1 MEARPATHVTTGDP
15 VPGARDPLAE
25 LDPAHLG
32 PEVVERYLRRH
43 GLTARKRLSQNH
55 LVDGE
60 VLEVIIEASGAGPD
74 HPVLEIGP
82 GIGILTAALLR
93 ADARVTAVE
102 LDERLY
108 RHLEDRFAGVER
120 LRLVE
125 GDFLDLDLD
134 DLVVAGWDLV
144 ANLPYHVTSPVLHRV
159 LGHEPRPRRLTLM
172 LQREVAER
180 IAAPPGAMSYLSV
193 FVQYHADVR
202 VARVVP
208 AAAFEPAP
216 SVDSAVL
223 TGSTRPRR
231 LEPDAEEDLWRLVQA
246 GFRERRKMLHNV
258 LPRQLPAVGR
268 ARFEEA
274 LGRVGVAPDRR
285 PQTLSVDEWLALAAV
300 LGPLP

>member
-1 MEARPATHVTTGDP
+1 VTGPAASREG
-15 VPGARDPLAE
+15 GGPLDE

-32 PEVVERYLRRH
+32 PEAIERYLRRH
-43 GLTARKRLSQNH
+43 GLAARKRLSQNH

-60 VLEVIIEASGAGPD
+60 VLEAIIEASGAGPER
-74 HPVLEIGP
+74 PVLEIGP

-93 ADARVTAVE
+93 AGATVTAVE

-108 RHLEDRFAGVER
+108 AHLMTRFAEVDG

-125 GDFLDLDLD
+125 GDFLDEDLD
-134 DLVVAGWDLV
+134 ELVEGAWDLV
-144 ANLPYHVTSPVLHRV
+144 ANVPYHVTSPVLHRV
-159 LGHEPRPRRLTLM
+159 LDHEPRPRRLTLM

-193 FVQYHADVR
+193 FVQYHARVR
-202 VARVVP
+202 VVRVVP

-223 TGSTRPRR
+223 TGETIPRR
-231 LEPDAEEDLWRLVQA
+231 LDPAAEDDLWRLVQA

-258 LPRQLPAVGR
+258 LPRQLPTIGR
-268 ARFEEA
+268 DRFDRALSA
-274 LGRVGVAPDRR
+274 LGILPDRR
-285 PQTLSVDEWLALAAV
+285 PQTLSVEEWLALAAE

>member
-1 MEARPATHVTTGDP
+1 M
-15 VPGARDPLAE
+15 DPLAE

-32 PEVVERYLRRH
+32 PEAVARYLRRH
-43 GLTARKRLSQNH
+43 GLAARKRLSQNH

-60 VLEVIIEASGAGPD
+60 ALEAIIHAAEAGPGRPVLEV
-74 HPVLEIGP
+74 GP

-93 ADARVTAVE
+93 TGARVTAVE

-108 RHLEDRFAGVER
+108 AHLTTRFAGIDR

-125 GDFLDLDLD
+125 GDFLDQDLD
-134 DLVVAGWDLV
+134 DLVTGDWDLV

-180 IAAPPGAMSYLSV
+180 IAARPGAMGYLSV
-193 FVQYHADVR
+193 FVQYHAHVR
-202 VARVVP
+202 VVRLVP

-216 SVDSAVL
+216 TVDSAVL
-223 TGSTRPRR
+223 AGETRPRR
-231 LEPDAEEDLWRLVQA
+231 LDPAAEEDLWRLVQA

-258 LPRQLPAVGR
+258 LPRQLPQVGR
-268 ARFEEA
+268 DRFERA
-274 LGRVGVAPDRR
+274 LAEVGIAADRR

>member
-1 MEARPATHVTTGDP
+1 MTSRAAAQ
-15 VPGARDPLAE
+15 GAGGPLDE

-32 PEVVERYLRRH
+32 PETVERYLRRH
-43 GLTARKRLSQNH
+43 GLRARKRLSQNH
-55 LVDGE
+55 LVDGT
-60 VLEVIIEASGAGPD
+60 VLEAIIEASGAGPE

-93 ADARVTAVE
+93 AGARVTAVE

-108 RHLEDRFAGVER
+108 AHLTTRFEGQDG

-125 GDFLDLDLD
+125 GDFLDQDLD
-134 DLVVAGWDLV
+134 DLVAGDWDLV
-144 ANLPYHVTSPVLHRV
+144 ANVPYHVTSPVLHRV

-193 FVQYHADVR
+193 FAQYHARLR

-223 TGSTRPRR
+223 TGETIPRR
-231 LEPDAEEDLWRLVQA
+231 LDAVAEDDLWRLVQA

-258 LPRQLPAVGR
+258 LPRQLPQVGR
-268 ARFEEA
+268 DRFDRA
-274 LGRVGVAPDRR
+274 LRAVDIAADRR
-285 PQTLSVDEWLALAAV
+285 PQTLSVEEWLALRAE

>member
-1 MEARPATHVTTGDP
+1 MAARAGGLVTE
-15 VPGARDPLAE
+15 GAAGSGGRDPLAE

-32 PEVVERYLRRH
+32 AEAVERYLRRH
-43 GLTARKRLSQNH
+43 GLAARKRLSQNH
-55 LVDGE
+55 LVDGD
-60 VLEVIIEASGAGPD
+60 VLEAIIEASGAGPD

-93 ADARVTAVE
+93 TGARITAVE
-102 LDERLY
+102 VDERLY
-108 RHLEDRFAGVER
+108 RHLVTRFAGIDR

-134 DLVVAGWDLV
+134 ALVEGSWDLV

-193 FVQYHADVR
+193 FVQYHARVR
-202 VARVVP
+202 VVRVVP

-216 SVDSAVL
+216 AVDSAVL
-223 TGSTRPRR
+223 TGETLRRR
-231 LEPDAEEDLWRLVQA
+231 LAPDAEEDLWRLVQA

-258 LPRQLPAVGR
+258 LPRQLPQVGR
-268 ARFEEA
+268 PRFEAALREA
-274 LGRVGVAPDRR
+274 AIAHDRR
-285 PQTLSVDEWLALAAV
+285 PQTLSVEEWLTLAAA